1 MVRKKRADVS
11 PKSAPNVEVQI
22 PLKNRGKFLTFL
34 ENSYEVFN
42 RIDFAKSDPIFFPL
56 SYSGNK
62 EFIGFIASIFAYG
75 RVSLIQKFLIN
86 FFQVYGTEPCG
97 IIKPNNNIYYRFQ
110 QSKDIQLIYNFLSE
124 IYDRYGSVNAFF
136 TSSSDD
142 LEAALKSFILY
153 GRVFGEKFNGGQGYF
168 QLFPDPEK
176 SGLKRIRMF
185 LRWMIRSDNL
195 DMGLWKGYLPRD
207 LLYPVDTHILRF
219 AEATGIV
226 KNNHNS
232 IKTSREITSFFAE
245 INQDD
250 PVKYDFTITRLGMLC
265 GCTYVRSPHCDV
277 CSYANGC
284 PF

>member
-1 MVRKKRADVS
+1 MVKKKRADVN

-22 PLKNRGKFLTFL
+22 PLKNRDKLLAFL
-34 ENSYEVFN
+34 ENSYEVYN

-75 RVSLIQKFLIN
+75 KVSLIKKFLEN
-86 FFQVYGTEPCG
+86 FFQVYSTVPCRVVE
-97 IIKPNNNIYYRFQ
+97 PNNNIYYRFQ
-110 QSKDIQLIYNFLSE
+110 QSRDIHLVYSFLSE
-124 IYDRYGSVNAFF
+124 IYDHYNSLNAFF
-136 TSSSDD
+136 VSCSAD

-195 DMGLWKGYLPRD
+195 DMGLWKGYLPSM

-219 AEATGIV
+219 AEATGII
-226 KNNHNS
+226 KTNHNS

-245 INQDD
+245 INPDD

-265 GCTYVRSPHCDV
+265 GCTYDRSPRCDA
-277 CSYANGC
+277 CGYLDEC